1 MEFIMII
8 VNIYIIIII
17 TSIVDGITFLYTES
31 I

>member
-1 MEFIMII
+1 MGFIMII

-17 TSIVDGITFLYTES
+17 TSIVDGITFLYTQS

>member
-1 MEFIMII
+1 MGFIMII